1 MSVAACAGLDETGLT
16 STVPIHSR
24 SRLIVKSMLVH
35 VFVNNV
41 PVVALIDPGS
51 DVNLMSAGLMAN
63 HRHWRSVP
71 TDIRLNFANASKGVA
86 RHASG
91 YECQC

>member
-1 MSVAACAGLDETGLT
+1 MPNMCQLLRAASLDETGLT
-16 STVPIHSR
+16 STVPVHSR
-24 SRLIVKSMLVH
+24 SLIVKSMLVH

-63 HRHWRSVP
+63 HRHWRVHP
-71 TDIRLNFANASKGVA
+71 DHYRIRTL
-86 RHASG
+86 R
-91 YECQC
+91 